1 MIAAPGRL
9 PAPAIPILAG
19 VAPLAER
26 YDGFILDVWGV
37 LHDGMRPYPGA
48 IDTMKRLA
56 GLGKRVIALSNAP
69 RPAEQVEARLEELG
83 FPRDAYRG
91 AMTSGEDVW
100 RHLKRRDDP
109 WYAGLG
115 PRCFFLGPMKDEAM
129 LAGIGGVRA
138 RDVESA
144 DYVINTGVAFGESVD
159 TVLPELEAA
168 ARLKLPMIC
177 ANPDLVVVYN
187 GKREICAGALAKR
200 YEELGGAVRYHGKPF
215 PGIYDECLSM
225 LGLADRGRVV
235 AIGDGLHT
243 DIAGARAA
251 KLGGAVLVTGGINA
265 ETLGI
270 AHGDAPDPALLAQI
284 CLEAGML
291 PDAAL
296 PALRW

>member
-1 MIAAPGRL
+1 MSAASGRV
-9 PAPAIPILAG
+9 PAQPIPMLSGIE
-19 VAPLAER
+19 PLAER

-37 LHDGMRPYPGA
+37 LHDGVHPYPGA
-48 IDTMKRLA
+48 IDALRRLA
-56 GLGKRVIALSNAP
+56 GRGKRTVALSNAP
-69 RPAEQVEARLEELG
+69 RPAEQVQHRLDELG

-91 AMTSGEDVW
+91 VMTSGEDVW

-109 WYAGLG
+109 WYASLG

-138 RDVESA
+138 PDVDSA

-159 TVLPELEAA
+159 TVMPELEAA
-168 ARLKLPMIC
+168 ARKKLPMIC

-187 GKREICAGALAKR
+187 GKTEICAGALAKR

-215 PGIYDECLSM
+215 PGIYDECIAM
-225 LGLADRGRVV
+225 LGISDRSRIV

-251 KLGGAVLVTGGINA
+251 GLDAVLVTGGINA
-265 ETLGI
+265 ATLGI
-270 AHGDAPDPALLAQI
+270 AHGEAPDPDLLARI
-284 CLEAGML
+284 CGEAGVR

>member
-1 MIAAPGRL
+1 MNAVSGRPPV
-9 PAPAIPILAG
+9 PAVPILAG

-37 LHDGMRPYPGA
+37 LHDGVRAYPGA
-48 IDTMKRLA
+48 IDTMNRLA
-56 GLGKRVIALSNAP
+56 ERGKRVVALSNAP
-69 RPAEQVEARLEELG
+69 RPSAQVEEKLDELG
-83 FPRDAYRG
+83 FARASYQG
-91 AMTSGEDVW
+91 VMTSGEDVW

-109 WYAGLG
+109 WYAKLG

-138 RDVESA
+138 RDVDSA

-168 ARLKLPMIC
+168 ARRKRPMIC
-177 ANPDLVVVYN
+177 SNPDLVVVYN
-187 GKREICAGALAKR
+187 GKTEICAGALAQR
-200 YEELGGAVRYHGKPF
+200 YEALGGEVRYHGKPF

-225 LGLADRGRVV
+225 LGLADRTRIV

-251 KLGGAVLVTGGINA
+251 KLAAILVTGGINA
-265 ETLGI
+265 EKLGI
-270 AHGDAPDPALLAQI
+270 AHGETPDPERLALLCA
-284 CLEAGML
+284 EAGEM
-291 PDAAL
+291 PDAAV

>member
-1 MIAAPGRL
+1 MIAGRL
-9 PAPAIPILAG
+9 PVPSIPILAG

-26 YDGFILDVWGV
+26 YDGFIIDVWGV
-37 LHDGMRPYPGA
+37 LHDGARAYPGA
-48 IDTMKRLA
+48 IDALKQLA
-56 GLGKRVIALSNAP
+56 ARGKRIVALSNAP
-69 RPAEQVEARLEELG
+69 RPAEQVQTRLDELG
-83 FPRDAYRG
+83 FPRDAYQG
-91 AMTSGEDVW
+91 VMTSGEDVW

-115 PRCFFLGPMKDEAM
+115 PRCFFLGPMKDESM
-129 LAGIGGVRA
+129 RAGIGGTRA
-138 RDVESA
+138 HAVESA
-144 DYVINTGVAFGESVD
+144 DYVINTGVAFGESVE
-159 TVLPELEAA
+159 TVLPDLEAA
-168 ARLKLPMIC
+168 ARRKLPMIC

-187 GKREICAGALAKR
+187 GKTEICAGALAKR
-200 YEELGGAVRYHGKPF
+200 YEELGGMVRYHGKPY

-225 LGLADRGRVV
+225 LGLADRARIV

-251 KLGGAVLVTGGINA
+251 RIAAVLVTGGINA

-270 AHGDAPDPALLAQI
+270 AHGETPDPALLAQVCI
-284 CLEAGML
+284 EAGVL

>member
-1 MIAAPGRL
+1 VSAASGRL
-9 PAPAIPILAG
+9 PPAAIPILSG

-37 LHDGMRPYPGA
+37 LHDGVRPYPGA
-48 IDTMKRLA
+48 IDAMRRLA
-56 GLGKRVIALSNAP
+56 EHGKRIVALSNAP
-69 RPAEQVEARLEELG
+69 RPAAQVEQRLDELG
-83 FPRDAYRG
+83 FPRAAYQG
-91 AMTSGEDVW
+91 VMTSGEDVW

-115 PRCFFLGPMKDEAM
+115 TRCFFLGPMKDEAM
-129 LAGIGGVRA
+129 LAGIGGTRA
-138 RDVESA
+138 HEVEAA

-168 ARLKLPMIC
+168 ARRNLPMIC

-187 GKREICAGALAKR
+187 GKMEICAGALAKR
-200 YEELGGAVRYHGKPF
+200 YEELGGTVRYHGKPH

-225 LGLADRGRVV
+225 LGVADRARIV

-251 KLGGAVLVTGGINA
+251 RLAAVLVTGGINA
-265 ETLGI
+265 QTLGV
-270 AHGDAPDPALLAQI
+270 AHGDMPDPELLARI
-284 CLEAGML
+284 CSEAGVL